1 MNVHISVPIICV
13 NVHTCAQ
20 HSTVCMDPGL
30 PTSAFHKQRRL
41 SPSTHKIHAHHF
53 YPTSHPPYD
62 KHSRVPLPVSSPPP
76 PLRLKTNL
84 HHNHIG
90 ALKEASKGGP
100 WSCCLCVWARACL
113 QPGQQ
118 RAGEPREGKRVA
130 GVLFLGSR
138 GLVIHAM
145 EMNDLI
151 FPSYLFFVCFSLSS
165 LFLFFR
171 LCSFVLFVFVWIEL
185 AWLAAFLALV
195 LANTV
200 IVLILEMMW

>member
-1 MNVHISVPIICV
+1 MWTYTHVPNTRLCAWIQVSQPPLSISSVACLPQHTKYTHITFIQPLTLLTTNIRECLF
-13 NVHTCAQ
+13 
-20 HSTVCMDPGL
+20 P
-30 PTSAFHKQRRL
+30 SA
-41 SPSTHKIHAHHF
+41 P
-53 YPTSHPPYD
+53 
-62 KHSRVPLPVSSPPP
+62 PPP

-151 FPSYLFFVCFSLSS
+151 FPSYLFFVFFPFFFVS
-165 LFLFFR
+165 FL
-171 LCSFVLFVFVWIEL
+171 
-185 AWLAAFLALV
+185 
-195 LANTV
+195 
-200 IVLILEMMW
+200 